1 MVPENHPRARRRG
14 LHRLSLALLIGLLVP
29 MAATQAAAAD
39 DSPVPEN
46 VAAYF
51 ATGLIPR
58 LADLYGTAGNSD
70 PDTTFDSTT
79 KVGAI
84 QRLLAWTPEF
94 LAGDKTDNPTE
105 LTNTWIAPVTAKSG
119 AILGLAAVW
128 INPGNN
134 KAELAD
140 FSRGRALVD
149 ALGRAPKDTQL
160 IDDTVQQAWFA
171 TDGKTL
177 TPLVT
182 GNSGTSGP
190 LTIAEYQKI
199 LRAKAVAPKPPAAPA
214 NPGLLIAGI
223 TLGGVVVLLAIFILL
238 PGRKRKS
245 DTAADAL
252 KRPRRNPRGESERAF
267 DRQASTT
274 EARAISRARAAV
286 SAEAGLVDAMADAAD
301 RASHHAPTELHA
313 VVADEASQK
322 DAHATPRSTP
332 QNPTPQD
339 PASPK
344 PATATATATAQK
356 SPAPQKLTQAK
367 SAQKKPAQKKPSTAK
382 SAPESAP
389 GSASNDAVAQK
400 PTSERPTPKT
410 KLGSTPAKK
419 PSSKKPAPKKAAPKK
434 PASEIP
440 HQ

>member
-1 MVPENHPRARRRG
+1 MA
-14 LHRLSLALLIGLLVP
+14 P
-29 MAATQAAAAD
+29 MMAVQAAEAA
-39 DSPVPEN
+39 DSPVPED

-58 LADLYGTAGNSD
+58 LADLYGTTSD

-94 LAGDKTDNPTE
+94 LAGDKTDTPTQ

-182 GNSGTSGP
+182 GSSGTSGP

-238 PGRKRKS
+238 PGRKRKN
-245 DTAADAL
+245 DDAADAP

-274 EARAISRARAAV
+274 EARAISLARAAV
-286 SAEAGLVDAMADAAD
+286 SAEAGLVDAMSG
-301 RASHHAPTELHA
+301 ASA
-313 VVADEASQK
+313 
-322 DAHATPRSTP
+322 R
-332 QNPTPQD
+332 PTPTLVPEPEPEPEPE
-339 PASPK
+339 PAPERDAEPEALK
-344 PATATATATAQK
+344 PA
-356 SPAPQKLTQAK
+356 
-367 SAQKKPAQKKPSTAK
+367 AQKK
-382 SAPESAP
+382 
-389 GSASNDAVAQK
+389 SASTTK
-400 PTSERPTPKT
+400 RPTPKT
-410 KLGSTPAKK
+410 KAAQKPLAAKPTTTKPAPAKSAGTTKPSTKKPATAKSPATTKRAAAVAPAKK
-419 PSSKKPAPKKAAPKK
+419 QTSGKPPVKKPKSEK
-434 PASEIP
+434 PSAD
-440 HQ
+440 

>member
-1 MVPENHPRARRRG
+1 MTPM
-14 LHRLSLALLIGLLVP
+14 
-29 MAATQAAAAD
+29 MAAQAAEAA
-39 DSPVPEN
+39 DSPVPED

-58 LADLYGTAGNSD
+58 LADLYGTTSD

-94 LAGDKTDNPTE
+94 LAGDKTDTPTQ

-182 GNSGTSGP
+182 GSSGTSGP

-238 PGRKRKS
+238 PGRKRKN
-245 DTAADAL
+245 DDAADAP

-274 EARAISRARAAV
+274 EARAISLARAAV
-286 SAEAGLVDAMADAAD
+286 SAEAGLVDAMASANA
-301 RASHHAPTELHA
+301 R
-313 VVADEASQK
+313 
-322 DAHATPRSTP
+322 
-332 QNPTPQD
+332 PTPTLVPEPEPEPD
-339 PASPK
+339 AEPEALK
-344 PATATATATAQK
+344 PA
-356 SPAPQKLTQAK
+356 
-367 SAQKKPAQKKPSTAK
+367 AQKKPASTTKRPTPKPKSAQKPSTAK
-382 SAPESAP
+382 PTTAK
-389 GSASNDAVAQK
+389 AVPAK
-400 PTSERPTPKT
+400 PAGTT
-410 KLGSTPAKK
+410 KPSAKK
-419 PSSKKPAPKKAAPKK
+419 PATEKHPATTKRAAAVPPAKK
-434 PASEIP
+434 PASERP
-440 HQ
+440 PAKKPKSEKPSAS